1 MMAVTL
7 CMTFGTITSPCYQ
20 SYSFHDTPHLFS
32 PVYGYIAQ
40 PKNYKCS
47 IQLSAWSFT
56 VKTVTPF
63 THVYFVVTGVITP

>member
-1 MMAVTL
+1 V
-7 CMTFGTITSPCYQ
+7 F
-20 SYSFHDTPHLFS
+20 
-32 PVYGYIAQ
+32 GYIAQ

-63 THVYFVVTGVITP
+63 IHVYFVVTGVITP